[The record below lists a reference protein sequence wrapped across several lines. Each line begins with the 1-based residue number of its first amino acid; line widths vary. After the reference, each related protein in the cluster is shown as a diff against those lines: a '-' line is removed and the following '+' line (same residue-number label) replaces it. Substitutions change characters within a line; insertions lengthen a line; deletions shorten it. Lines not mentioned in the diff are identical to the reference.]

1 MTIAG
6 TDASLPPPTVME
18 DDMKSNDN
26 SRNEDI
32 DTVEAKMLRAGF
44 EAFDQRVVYI
54 KPTDSS
60 LIQGLDGIPAGTIVY
75 AVHLAD
81 GTPVA
86 VMGDRST
93 AFSMARQYNMV
104 PMSVH

>member
-1 MTIAG
+1 
-6 TDASLPPPTVME
+6 
-18 DDMKSNDN
+18 MKSNDN
-26 SRNEDI
+26 SRNEDV

-54 KPTDSS
+54 KPTNSS
-60 LIQGLDGIPAGTIVY
+60 SIQGLDGIPADTIVY

-86 VMGDRST
+86 VMGDRAT

>member
-1 MTIAG
+1 
-6 TDASLPPPTVME
+6 
-18 DDMKSNDN
+18 MKTSDN

-32 DTVEAKMLRAGF
+32 EAPETKMLRAGF

-60 LIQGLDGIPAGTIVY
+60 SIEGLDGVPAGTMVY
-75 AVHLAD
+75 TVHLAD

-86 VMGDRST
+86 VMGDRDT